1 LQIFGNA
8 SECQLSG
15 ANRIAS
21 DEGLADAIN
30 QNASRTR
37 IAFLLEFTRPTAD
50 AWKRDPWTLN
60 IAFRSW
66 IAPGRP
72 RGVFISYPRHGSGS
86 SRRPSRVSATGS
98 KCSRYSWIRRAV
110 KGCSRSVTR
119 EDSPQT
125 RSSENLGFNGHSSAP
140 LWPPICP
147 EPFEIEGRDEGF

>member
-1 LQIFGNA
+1 LQIFGKA

-60 IAFRSW
+60 IAFRS
-66 IAPGRP
+66 
-72 RGVFISYPRHGSGS
+72 
-86 SRRPSRVSATGS
+86 
-98 KCSRYSWIRRAV
+98 
-110 KGCSRSVTR
+110 
-119 EDSPQT
+119 
-125 RSSENLGFNGHSSAP
+125 
-140 LWPPICP
+140 
-147 EPFEIEGRDEGF
+147 